1 MEVNLKINSY
11 FMYLCQNYNG
21 RISSI
26 LVFCSIQFFKE
37 FFKSKMLND
46 EIMKFIQNA
55 LLSVLYSKELSLS
68 VNQINIALSFKTDFC
83 F

>member
-1 MEVNLKINSY
+1 
-11 FMYLCQNYNG
+11 MYLCQNYNG

-26 LVFCSIQFFKE
+26 LVFCSIQFL
-37 FFKSKMLND
+37 KSKMLND